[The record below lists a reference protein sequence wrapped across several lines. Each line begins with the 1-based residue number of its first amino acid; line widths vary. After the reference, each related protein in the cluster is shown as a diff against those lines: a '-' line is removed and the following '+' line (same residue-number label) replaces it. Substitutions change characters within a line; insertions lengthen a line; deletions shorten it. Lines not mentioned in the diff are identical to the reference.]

1 MFLEQMLLY
10 SNSTERRFSMKKY
23 SYLIIGG
30 GIAANAAIS
39 GVRKKDATGS
49 IGILTDEAYPPYSRP
64 LLSKG
69 LWKNTSEEKLWFS
82 NDEKNVDILTNQTVV
97 KIDPESHS
105 VMTNTGEI
113 FNYNTL
119 LITTGTIT
127 RELPFEDKDIIYY
140 RDYASYLKLKALSE
154 KKNEFAV
161 VGAGFIGSEIAAAL
175 AMNDKKVVLLE
186 SGAGI
191 GWRVFPSEIV
201 AYLNEYYASHQVQVL
216 TGVTVNDIKPAGD
229 RHHILFGSGKTL
241 DVDGVIAGVGVKA
254 NSGLAQAAGLAVG
267 DGIKVNSYLET
278 SLPDIFAAGDVAAFH
293 SSALDKIV
301 RVEHE
306 DNAVNM
312 GMIAGENM
320 AGGNLEYDYIPMF
333 YSDLFDIG
341 YEAVGTI
348 DSRLDMIVDWKEPF
362 KKGVIYYCQDGFI
375 KGVLLWNEWG
385 KVDQARELIREQKW
399 IDKDHL
405 QGLID

>member
-1 MFLEQMLLY
+1 
-10 SNSTERRFSMKKY
+10 MKKY

-49 IGILTDEAYPPYSRP
+49 IGVLTDEPYRPYSRP

-82 NDEKNVDILTNQTVV
+82 NDEKNVDILTDHMVV
-97 KIDPESHS
+97 KIDPASHS
-105 VMTNTGEI
+105 VMTSTGEI

-119 LITTGTIT
+119 LIATGTMT
-127 RELPFEDKDIIYY
+127 RELPFEDKEIIYY

-154 KKNEFAV
+154 KKSEFAV

-175 AMNDKKVVLLE
+175 AMNGKKVVLIE

-201 AYLNEYYASHQVQVL
+201 SYLNEYYASHHVQVL
-216 TGVTVNDIKPAGD
+216 TGVTIEDIKLVDD
-229 RHHILFGSGKTL
+229 RHHILFGSGKIL
-241 DVDGVIAGVGVKA
+241 DVDGVVAGVGVKA
-254 NSGLAQAAGLAVG
+254 NSGLAEVAGLAVG
-267 DGIKVNSYLET
+267 DGVKVNSYLET
-278 SLPDIFAAGDVAAFH
+278 SVPDIFAAGDVAAFH
-293 SSALDKIV
+293 SPALDKII

-306 DNAVNM
+306 DNAVSM
-312 GMIAGENM
+312 GTIAGENM

-348 DSRLDMIVDWKEPF
+348 DARLDIFVNWEETF

-399 IDKDHL
+399 IDKNHL
-405 QGLID
+405 KGLIA